1 MFFTPGTVNLAS
13 RSLLPSIAQRP
24 WSDYYLD
31 YMKDRDIYQGQN
43 AALFVDAWLTQLW
56 STINVVNIG
65 KATAQGWGGWR
76 MGVYATLGG
85 GVMSEI
91 VVDVLVLTTLLTII
105 DPYDR
110 HNWGVDDLARGVVEN
125 NPKMDWSKMTF
136 GTVV

>member
-13 RSLLPSIAQRP
+13 RSLLPPSITQRP
-24 WSDYYLD
+24 SIFDYL
-31 YMKDRDIYQGQN
+31 KGREIYWGQD
-43 AALFVDAWLTQLW
+43 AALFADAWLTQLW
-56 STINVVNIG
+56 STINVLNIS

-76 MGVYATLGG
+76 MGIYATLGG
-85 GVMSEI
+85 GVVSEI

>member
-65 KATAQGWGGWR
+65 KATAQGWGGL
-76 MGVYATLGG
+76 ADGG
-85 GVMSEI
+85 LCNI
-91 VVDVLVLTTLLTII
+91 
-105 DPYDR
+105 
-110 HNWGVDDLARGVVEN
+110 RGRRNVRN
-125 NPKMDWSKMTF
+125 C
-136 GTVV
+136 G

>member
-1 MFFTPGTVNLAS
+1 
-13 RSLLPSIAQRP
+13 
-24 WSDYYLD
+24 
-31 YMKDRDIYQGQN
+31 
-43 AALFVDAWLTQLW
+43 
-56 STINVVNIG
+56 
-65 KATAQGWGGWR
+65 